1 MPDMSRKDAVIKIF
15 RENWKF
21 WLSVCLAIVLFAI
34 AVTVYMH
41 KEEKR
46 VTEPMTV
53 KYEDSTNSEKMK
65 NALDV
70 DSGTSREITREIE
83 RIHDG
88 SVQPVV
94 TYTVE
99 APDLTSAAAET
110 AKSIKEG
117 DARIPEPALE
127 KTDRSVVTPDP
138 NKQTVD
144 VYKINLRNNHKIK
157 AGMLSADGKTYLGA
171 GYQAGRWEGMVYTRS
186 GRGVDAASV
195 SYTIKQW

>member
-1 MPDMSRKDAVIKIF
+1 MIRKEVVIQFF
-15 RENWKF
+15 RDNWKF
-21 WLSVCLAIVLFAI
+21 WLSVFLSVVLFAI
-34 AVTVYMH
+34 ALTVYMY

-46 VTEPMTV
+46 VTEPLTV

-65 NALDV
+65 KALDI
-70 DSGTSREITREIE
+70 DAGTSREITREIE

-88 SVQPVV
+88 DTQPIV

-99 APDLTSAAAET
+99 APTVDAAATET
-110 AKSIKEG
+110 AKAIKEG
-117 DARIPEPALE
+117 DARLPAPALE
-127 KTDRSVVTPDP
+127 QTDRNVVTPDP
-138 NKQTVD
+138 NRQTVD

>member
-1 MPDMSRKDAVIKIF
+1 MDRKEVVLQFF

-21 WLSVCLAIVLFAI
+21 CLSICLFTAFFIT
-34 AVTVYMH
+34 AVTVYMY

-46 VTEPMTV
+46 VTEPITV

-65 NALDV
+65 KALGV
-70 DSGTSREITREIE
+70 DTGTSREITRQIE

-88 SVQPVV
+88 DVRPVV

-99 APDLTSAAAET
+99 APTVEAAATET
-110 AKSIKEG
+110 TKSIKEG
-117 DARIPEPALE
+117 DARLPAPALE
-127 KTDRSVVTPDP
+127 QTDRTVVTPDTG
-138 NKQTVD
+138 KQKVD

-157 AGMLSADGKTYLGA
+157 AGLLSADGKTYLGA
-171 GYQAGRWEGMVYTRS
+171 GYQAGRWEGMAYTRD

-195 SYTIKQW
+195 SYAVKQW

>member
-1 MPDMSRKDAVIKIF
+1 MDRKEVVLRFF

-21 WLSVCLAIVLFAI
+21 WLSVCLSVAFFIT
-34 AVTVYMH
+34 AVTVYMY

-46 VTEPMTV
+46 VTEPITV
-53 KYEDSTNSEKMK
+53 KYEDSTNPEKMK
-65 NALDV
+65 KALGV
-70 DSGTSREITREIE
+70 DTGTSREITRQIE

-88 SVQPVV
+88 DVRPVV

-99 APDLTSAAAET
+99 APTVEAAATET
-110 AKSIKEG
+110 TKSIKEG
-117 DARIPEPALE
+117 DARLPAPALE
-127 KTDRSVVTPDP
+127 QTDRTVVTPDTG
-138 NKQTVD
+138 KQKVD

-157 AGMLSADGKTYLGA
+157 SGLLSADGKTYLGA

-186 GRGVDAASV
+186 GKGIDAASV

>member
-1 MPDMSRKDAVIKIF
+1 M
-15 RENWKF
+15 
-21 WLSVCLAIVLFAI
+21 
-34 AVTVYMH
+34 
-41 KEEKR
+41 
-46 VTEPMTV
+46 

-65 NALDV
+65 KALDI
-70 DSGTSREITREIE
+70 DAGTSREITREIE

-88 SVQPVV
+88 DTQPIV

-99 APDLTSAAAET
+99 APTVEAAATET

-117 DARIPEPALE
+117 DARLPASALE
-127 KTDRSVVTPDP
+127 QTDRTVVTPDP
-138 NKQTVD
+138 NRQTVD

-186 GRGVDAASV
+186 GRGVAAASV

>member
-1 MPDMSRKDAVIKIF
+1 MDRKEVVLRFF

-21 WLSVCLAIVLFAI
+21 WLSVCLSVAFFIT
-34 AVTVYMH
+34 AVTVYMY

-46 VTEPMTV
+46 VTEPITV
-53 KYEDSTNSEKMK
+53 KYEDLTDSEKMK
-65 NALDV
+65 KALGV
-70 DSGTSREITREIE
+70 DTGTSREITRQIE

-88 SVQPVV
+88 SVRPIV

-99 APDLTSAAAET
+99 APTVEAAATET
-110 AKSIKEG
+110 AKAIKEG
-117 DARIPEPALE
+117 DARLPAPALE
-127 KTDRSVVTPDP
+127 QTDRTVVTSDP
-138 NKQTVD
+138 NRQTVD

-157 AGMLSADGKTYLGA
+157 AGLLSADGKTYLGA

-186 GRGVDAASV
+186 GKGIDAASV

>member
-1 MPDMSRKDAVIKIF
+1 MDRKEVVLQFF

-21 WLSVCLAIVLFAI
+21 CLSICLFTAFFIT
-34 AVTVYMH
+34 AVTVYMY

-46 VTEPMTV
+46 VTEPITV

-65 NALDV
+65 KALGV
-70 DSGTSREITREIE
+70 DTGTSREITRQIE

-88 SVQPVV
+88 DVRPVV

-99 APDLTSAAAET
+99 APTVEAAATET
-110 AKSIKEG
+110 TKSIKEG
-117 DARIPEPALE
+117 DARLPAPALE
-127 KTDRSVVTPDP
+127 QTDRTVVTPDTG
-138 NKQTVD
+138 KQKVD

-157 AGMLSADGKTYLGA
+157 SGLLSADGKTYLGA

-186 GRGVDAASV
+186 GKGIDAASV

>member
-1 MPDMSRKDAVIKIF
+1 MSRKEVVIQFF
-15 RENWKF
+15 RDNRKF
-21 WLSVCLAIVLFAI
+21 WFSVCLAVAFFAI
-34 AVTVYMH
+34 AVTVYIH
-41 KEEKR
+41 KAEKR
-46 VTEPMTV
+46 VTEPLTV

-65 NALDV
+65 KALDI
-70 DSGTSREITREIE
+70 DAGTSREITREIE

-88 SVQPVV
+88 DTQPIV

-99 APDLTSAAAET
+99 APTVEAAATET
-110 AKSIKEG
+110 AKAIKEG
-117 DARIPEPALE
+117 DARLPAPALE
-127 KTDRSVVTPDP
+127 QTDRTVVTPDP
-138 NKQTVD
+138 NRQTVD

>member
-1 MPDMSRKDAVIKIF
+1 MSRKEVVIQFF

-21 WLSVCLAIVLFAI
+21 WLSVCLAVALFAI
-34 AVTVYMH
+34 AVTVYIH
-41 KEEKR
+41 KSEKR
-46 VTEPMTV
+46 VTEPLTV

-65 NALDV
+65 KALDI

-88 SVQPVV
+88 DARPIV

-99 APDLTSAAAET
+99 APTVEAAATET

-117 DARIPEPALE
+117 DSRLPAPALAQ
-127 KTDRSVVTPDP
+127 TDRTVVTPDLS
-138 NKQTVD
+138 KQKVD

-157 AGMLSADGKTYLGA
+157 AGLLSSGGKTYLGA
-171 GYQAGRWEGMVYTRS
+171 GYQAGRWEGMIYTKS
-186 GRGVDAASV
+186 GHSIDAASV
-195 SYTIKQW
+195 SYTVKQW

>member
-1 MPDMSRKDAVIKIF
+1 MDRKEIVIRF
-15 RENWKF
+15 FQENWKF
-21 WLSVCLAIVLFAI
+21 WLSVCLAIAFFII
-34 AVTVYMH
+34 ALTVYMH
-41 KEEKR
+41 SEGER

-65 NALDV
+65 KALGV

-88 SVQPVV
+88 NAQPVI

-99 APDLTSAAAET
+99 APDIESAATET
-110 AKSIKEG
+110 AKSLKEG
-117 DARIPEPALE
+117 DARLPEPVLE
-127 KTDRSVVTPDP
+127 KTDRTVVTPDP

-157 AGMLSADGKTYLGA
+157 AGLLSADGKTYLGA

-186 GRGVDAASV
+186 GRGVDAASI